1 MRSFIGFIFVAII
14 FSSLAFCQDVNRF
27 LIGPSLGMKAGVNG
41 APSLEGRKNGLA
53 FNGIPEIGVSAFY
66 WLSDTSDLAIISELS
81 YSTYSFLQ
89 KSGINDKEF
98 TEKFSYFKF
107 GADFYFSHFL
117 LGFGVGLPLSS
128 DIEGNEIDTK
138 ILNALTEIRLAGWLP
153 VMADETGT
161 LNLFIQASYMLTG
174 VFKDYSKN
182 DPLFSA
188 IPPTPPY
195 NVAEKYNPRVVSL
208 LIGFN
213 YLFNLNL

>member
-1 MRSFIGFIFVAII
+1 MRKL
-14 FSSLAFCQDVNRF
+14 LAFIVFALIITPIAYSQESNRF

-66 WLSDTSDLAIISELS
+66 WLSDTSNLAITFDLS

-117 LGFGVGLPLSS
+117 LGFGVGLPLSG

-153 VMADETGT
+153 VVSDETGT

-182 DPLFSA
+182 DPLLGALPSS
-188 IPPTPPY
+188 PPY

-208 LIGFN
+208 TIGFN
-213 YLFNLNL
+213 YLFSLNL

>member
-1 MRSFIGFIFVAII
+1 MRSFITFFFVAII
-14 FSSLAFCQDVNRF
+14 FSSLAFCQDANRF

-53 FNGIPEIGVSAFY
+53 FNGIPEIGISAFY
-66 WLSDTSDLAIISELS
+66 WLSDTSNLAFHCDLS

-98 TEKFSYFKF
+98 TEKFGYLKF
-107 GADFYFSHFL
+107 GADFYFSNFL
-117 LGFGVGLPLSS
+117 LGFGVGLPLSG

-153 VMADETGT
+153 VVADETGT

-182 DPLFSA
+182 DPLLSYL
-188 IPPTPPY
+188 PPSTPY

-208 LIGFN
+208 SIGFN